1 MQETTAQT
9 IATTSTPQSQEA
21 IFGWL
26 NANDI
31 WIHVVKVFIAIF
43 VMIILV
49 ALSRSFSWFIK
60 SKIIKNTVIENDEY
74 AQKLWNLVW
83 DIVFYVFC
91 IFAVLIWFEIIWFD
105 VGFIIWWL
113 SFWIW
118 FAFKDILSN
127 LISWVFLMTTK
138 EFKLWDI
145 VEVMYD
151 PINWLSYFGRI
162 EEITIRYT
170 VIRTL
175 DLRRVVLPN
184 LAMVTNPIK
193 TFNSE
198 EVVRL
203 ETAMSVPFDCDV
215 DNYTKVIKNAII
227 SIDFVREHESTR
239 ILVNWFSEKWIDLRI
254 LFYVDPNCWYARPRI
269 IWEVNKKIYDAMKEN
284 KLDISYPHTTITV
297 DKNDKNLLWTIL
309 FAKKN

>member
-1 MQETTAQT
+1 MQETNAQT
-9 IATTSTPQSQEA
+9 TAPSTNIETQNP
-21 IFGWL
+21 IFWWL
-26 NANDI
+26 NANTI
-31 WIHVVKVFIAIF
+31 GIHVVKVFIAIF

-49 ALSRSFSWFIK
+49 AISRSFSSFIK

-74 AQKLWNLVW
+74 AQKLWSLVW

-91 IFAVLIWFEIIWFD
+91 VFAVLIGFEIIWFD

-127 LISWVFLMTTK
+127 LMSWVFLMTTK

-151 PINWLSYFGRI
+151 AANWLSYFGRI

-175 DLRRVVLPN
+175 DLRRVVIPN
-184 LAMVTNPIK
+184 LSMVTNPIK

-198 EVVRL
+198 EVIRL
-203 ETAMSVPFDCDV
+203 ETSMSVPFDCDV
-215 DNYTKVIKNAII
+215 DNYTKVIKNWII
-227 SIDFVREHESTR
+227 GIDFVREYDSTR
-239 ILVNWFSEKWIDLRI
+239 ILVNWFSDKWIDLRI
-254 LFYVDPNCWYARPRI
+254 LFYVDPNCGFARPRI

-284 KLDISYPHTTITV
+284 KLEISYPHTTITV